1 MDSPKHDYL
10 FRIVMAGDSG
20 VGKTNLLLR
29 YTDSTFNFETKTTI
43 GAQFSQKSIL
53 VDDKKIECQIWDTA
67 GQERFHSIT
76 CTYFRGAVGAVLV
89 YDVCNMASFTNT
101 ERWLRN
107 LKELAEPDVVIMLV
121 GNKSDLDNL
130 RQVSVE
136 DAQSFAQQNGVGF
149 METSALNGKNVSLAF
164 EELAK
169 KIYFLL
175 QEKHRNTFGE
185 KKGEKTVKVV
195 FKGNSK
201 KRKCC

>member
-53 VDDKKIECQIWDTA
+53 VEDKKIECQIWDTA
-67 GQERFHSIT
+67 GQERFHAIT

-89 YDVCNMASFTNT
+89 YDVCNMVTFKNT
-101 ERWLRN
+101 ERWLKN

-136 DAQSFAQQNGVGF
+136 DAQSFAQMNGVEF
-149 METSALNGKNVSLAF
+149 METSALNGKNVNLAF

-175 QEKHRNTFGE
+175 QEKHRNTLGE
-185 KKGEKTVKVV
+185 KKTEKTVKVV

-201 KRKCC
+201 KNKCC